1 DLQLGKDA
9 RQEAFRVA
17 LQRLFDA
24 HKFNSIDSGGK
35 GCGHWSIV
43 QSMARSVHASRVTH
57 SSREGATPA
66 ARCLP
71 TNGAAAFRV
80 GRPSTKLVC
89 SRDNRHKPHY
99 WRRPRGLRAP
109 NAREG

>member
-1 DLQLGKDA
+1 LHHRFFTCEANSQLSDPAATECDLQLGKDA

-80 GRPSTKLVC
+80 GRPSTK
-89 SRDNRHKPHY
+89 
-99 WRRPRGLRAP
+99 
-109 NAREG
+109 